1 MPLRMPRW
9 DLLDQNEQM
18 PVINL
23 PLDRQLWVRGGPGT
37 GKTVLALYRAAQALE
52 QYKNFGVS
60 VGVITYNKT
69 LQLYIQEA
77 LLATDIH
84 GVEATTWH
92 SWLYRHYWRSFRE
105 RVPEVAPYHPDWN
118 VVAPKLIDHFK
129 RSGPSFHHLFI
140 DEAQDLP
147 EELLPVL
154 NASTRSVTVFS
165 DPNQRIHENSV
176 AHEEIG
182 PLLGVTTDLYFLTR
196 NYRNT
201 TEIMEV
207 ANRLQTKVEDQ
218 VKQSTRSGRMPQ
230 LVIVDSDT
238 AAYSHI
244 ATVARNNP
252 DLSIGALG
260 YSYEAARA
268 TFQALSELL
277 PDQVQLYVSGAN
289 DGFDV
294 GTPGIKVLTYAV
306 AKGLEF
312 DMVVLPVLQSN
323 YDQQELRALESNQ
336 AYVAATRARDDLM
349 VIVPEKPKSYIYD
362 RLCNHLSLFETV
374 TTRDDSD
381 VHGGLDLAF

>member
-9 DLLDQNEQM
+9 DLLDQSEQM

-52 QYKNFGVS
+52 QYKALGVS

-77 LLATDIH
+77 LVATDIH
-84 GVEATTWH
+84 GVEASTWH
-92 SWLYRHYWRSFRE
+92 SWLYRLYRRVFRE
-105 RVPEVAPYHPDWN
+105 FVPEVAPYQPDWK
-118 VVAPKLIDHFK
+118 VVAPQLMDHFD

-147 EELLPVL
+147 AELLPVL

-165 DPNQRIHENSV
+165 DPNQRIHETSV

-218 VKQSTRSGRMPQ
+218 VKHATRSGRMPQ
-230 LVIVDSDT
+230 LIIADNAD
-238 AAYSHI
+238 AAYAHI
-244 ATVARNNP
+244 ATVASNNP

-260 YSYEAARA
+260 YSYGSAQA
-268 TFQALSELL
+268 TFEALSEHL
-277 PDQVQLYVSGAN
+277 PDQVQLYASGASE
-289 DGFDV
+289 GFDV
-294 GTPGIKVLTYAV
+294 GTPGVKVLTYAV

-312 DMVVLPVLQSN
+312 DMVVLPLLQDN

-349 VIVPEKPKSYIYD
+349 MIVPENPKSYIYD
-362 RLCNHLSLFETV
+362 RLRDHPDLLETV
-374 TTRDDSD
+374 AVDDGSD
-381 VHGGLDLAF
+381 VHEGMDLAF